1 VICPPQPETLA
12 LLAALRAKV
21 INYLVA
27 LPRVASGSDWN
38 FSRTLNGSPS
48 PQPSPPMGMCVKLSV
63 FPLYDRFFWNH
74 TAQNEGVF
82 IIH

>member
-1 VICPPQPETLA
+1 MRSEDFW
-12 LLAALRAKV
+12 LLARLWRGRMPAAACDRAATPPNAK
-21 INYLVA
+21 NTA
-27 LPRVASGSDWN
+27 
-38 FSRTLNGSPS
+38 
-48 PQPSPPMGMCVKLSV
+48 PPMGMCVKLSV

>member
-1 VICPPQPETLA
+1 VPLNNWRMKILASATNQPEV
-12 LLAALRAKV
+12 AADVDDSNWQA
-21 INYLVA
+21 
-27 LPRVASGSDWN
+27 
-38 FSRTLNGSPS
+38 
-48 PQPSPPMGMCVKLSV
+48 PPMGMCVKLSV

>member
-1 VICPPQPETLA
+1 MKSRV
-12 LLAALRAKV
+12 
-21 INYLVA
+21 YLDTV
-27 LPRVASGSDWN
+27 
-38 FSRTLNGSPS
+38 LNLGATPS
-48 PQPSPPMGMCVKLSV
+48 SQPSPPTGMCVKLSV